1 MKNFFKLIFT
11 LIGFISLSIVL
22 LSFGLS
28 NEKFFKWIV
37 SSTSKDLGF
46 QSEITTFSSNWYF
59 YQTNIKLKNIIFSSL
74 NNETIQLASAEEVEL
89 VVNILDFFLLRPSFS
104 QVNIKKGL
112 LDLKQNVEKNKSV
125 SNRLITYLIG
135 RTDFE
140 AEEIKLTGQVN
151 EVNVYEY
158 FYLFLNSEEEKYSS
172 KVVVE
177 DLFIQ
182 ELRLGPFYMSDTTV
196 NMEPS
201 ETGVKFK
208 LSSLDFDGL
217 VHLRLPISR
226 GLEIELNFLNLD
238 FEKFFTNS
246 EEDIFSYLM
255 NNLQLP
261 VWFSTK
267 KINLNE
273 RNLGSWKFLINKKK
287 NTLFIDQIEG
297 SYKNILLGEIDLN
310 KKAGDTNNQS
320 FESANSKLKKP
331 IKVSSIKSTKTKPP
345 VLSISRYGKE
355 VRTSFQGEIHSED
368 LNKSLEILNTD
379 SSESNFIAKETLI
392 IPNIS
397 WEGFPN
403 EFNVQTI
410 EGTLAFKIDN
420 LLIKE
425 FGESISNATGLL
437 KLISLFNVT
446 HTFEG
451 LTNLNFRRN
460 FSSGFQADRVEGT
473 LKIDSSKIQTANPI
487 IFHTGSGKFIW
498 DGYVNKSKNGEFSD
512 LDFEVIMR
520 LPIKE
525 YLPAYALILGGPL
538 TAGLVYI
545 AGKAFEKPLNKLSS
559 GKWRVTGSLEEPKVE
574 FLEWFEN

>member
-1 MKNFFKLIFT
+1 MKKFFKSIFI

-28 NEKFFKWIV
+28 KEKFFEWIV
-37 SSTSKDLGF
+37 SSTSKGLGF
-46 QSEITTFSSNWYF
+46 QSEITIFSSNWYF
-59 YQTNIKLKNIIFSSL
+59 YGTNIKLENIIFSSL
-74 NNETIQLASAEEVEL
+74 NKETVKLASAEEVEL
-89 VVNILDFFLLRPSFS
+89 VVNILDFFLLRPTFS
-104 QVNIKKGL
+104 QVNIKRGF
-112 LDLKQNVEKNKSV
+112 LDLKQNVAKKKSV
-125 SNRLITYLIG
+125 SNRFVTYLIG
-135 RTDFE
+135 RTEFE
-140 AEEIKLTGQVN
+140 AKEIKLTGKVN
-151 EVNVYEY
+151 EVNIYEY
-158 FYLFLNSEEEKYSS
+158 FYLFLNSEENKYSS

-177 DLFIQ
+177 DLLIQ
-182 ELRLGPFYMSDTTV
+182 ELRLGPLYMSDTTV
-196 NMEPS
+196 DMEPL
-201 ETGVKFK
+201 ETGVKFE

-217 VHLRLPISR
+217 VLLRLPISR

-246 EEDIFSYLM
+246 EEDIFSYLL

-261 VWFSTK
+261 IRFSTK
-267 KINLNE
+267 KLNLNE

-287 NTLFIDQIEG
+287 NTLFIDQIKG
-297 SYKNILLGEIDLN
+297 SYKNIFLGEINLN
-310 KKAGDTNNQS
+310 KKVGDTANQS
-320 FESANSKLKKP
+320 LKSADVKFKKT

-345 VLSISRYGKE
+345 VLSISRDGKK
-355 VRTSFQGEIHSED
+355 VRTNFQGEIHSED

-379 SSESNFIAKETLI
+379 SSESNFIGKETLI

-403 EFNVQTI
+403 EFNVQTV
-410 EGTLAFKIDN
+410 EGTLAFKIDD

-425 FGESISNATGLL
+425 FGENISNATGLL
-437 KLISLFNVT
+437 RLISLFNVT

-473 LKIDSSKIQTANPI
+473 LKIDSSRIQTANPI

-498 DGYVNKSKNGEFSD
+498 DGYVNKSNNGEFSE